1 MPDYAHRKTDKQL
14 DAMERKLRG
23 IYSRAHTEVQKSWS
37 EYMTESAKK
46 IKPLQDAYDAAKK
59 SGDKDAIKKAGKAL
73 ASAQREQ
80 TLMNDHYKRMVERT
94 AKELSQVNEMA
105 VAYINGELP
114 KTYATNYN
122 FFGNQIA
129 REVPKYTFELVDANT
144 VANLVKSDK
153 TLLPTR
159 KLDVA
164 KDKRWNTKR
173 INSEVLQGILQ
184 GESMP
189 KIAERLQKV
198 EHMNAESAIRNA
210 RTMVTGAENKGRM
223 DMLKRANEYGIE
235 TKKRWIATIDNRT
248 RDWHAELNGALQEW
262 DEPFVNSV
270 GEIMFPGDPDASG
283 ANVYNCRCTL
293 GSEIT
298 GFRRTLS
305 DEQMRHV
312 RIEVD

>member
-23 IYSRAHTEVQKSWS
+23 IYSRAHREIQKSWN
-37 EYMTESAKK
+37 EYMSESAEK
-46 IKPLQDAYDAAKK
+46 IKPLQDAYDSAKK
-59 SGDKDAIKKAGKAL
+59 FGDKDAIKKAGKEL

-80 TLMNDHYKRMVERT
+80 TLMSDHYKRMVERT
-94 AKELSQVNEMA
+94 AQELSQVNEMA
-105 VAYINGELP
+105 IAYINGELP

-129 REVPKYTFELVDANT
+129 REVPKYTFELVDAGT
-144 VANLVKSDK
+144 VANLIKTDKS
-153 TLLPTR
+153 LLPTR

-164 KDKRWNTKR
+164 KDKRWNTKKM
-173 INSEVLQGILQ
+173 NSEVLQGILQ

-189 KIAERLQKV
+189 EIAERLQKV

-223 DMLKRANEYGIE
+223 DMLKRANDDGIE
-235 TKKRWIATIDNRT
+235 AQKRWIATEDNRT
-248 RDWHAELNGALQEW
+248 RDWHAELDGALAKQ

-270 GEIMFPGDPDASG
+270 GEIMFPGDPNASG
-283 ANVYNCRCTL
+283 ANVYNCRCSL
-293 GSEIT
+293 GYEII
-298 GFRRTLS
+298 GFRKVGR
-305 DEQMRHV
+305 R
-312 RIEVD
+312 

>member
-1 MPDYAHRKTDKQL
+1 M
-14 DAMERKLRG
+14 
-23 IYSRAHTEVQKSWS
+23 S
-37 EYMTESAKK
+37 ESAEK

-59 SGDKDAIKKAGKAL
+59 SGDRDTIKKAGKEL

-80 TLMNDHYKRMVERT
+80 TLMSDHYKRMVERT
-94 AKELSQVNEMA
+94 AQELSQVNESA

-122 FFGNQIA
+122 FFGEQIA
-129 REVPKYTFELVDANT
+129 REVPKYTFELVDANA

-198 EHMNAESAIRNA
+198 EHMNVESAIRNA
-210 RTMVTGAENKGRM
+210 RTMVTGAENKGRI
-223 DMLKRANEYGIE
+223 DMLKRARDDGIE
-235 TKKRWIATIDNRT
+235 AQKRWIATRDGRT
-248 RDWHAELNGALQEW
+248 RDWHAELDGALAEQ

-270 GEIMFPGDPDASG
+270 GEIMYPGDPDASG
-283 ANVYNCRCTL
+283 ANVYNCRCSL
-293 GSEIT
+293 GYEIT
-298 GFRRTLS
+298 GFRKVGR
-305 DEQMRHV
+305 
-312 RIEVD
+312 

>member
-23 IYSRAHTEVQKSWS
+23 IYSRAHAEVQKSWNK
-37 EYMTESAKK
+37 YMSESAEK

-80 TLMNDHYKRMVERT
+80 TLMNDNYKRMVERT

-129 REVPKYTFELVDANT
+129 REVPKYTFELVDAGT
-144 VANLVKSDK
+144 VANLIKSDK
-153 TLLPTR
+153 SLLPTR

-164 KDKRWNTKR
+164 KDKRWNTKKM
-173 INSEVLQGILQ
+173 NSEVLQGILQ

-189 KIAERLQKV
+189 EIANRLQKV

-223 DMLKRANEYGIE
+223 DMLKRANDDGIE
-235 TKKRWIATIDNRT
+235 AQKRWIATKDNRT
-248 RDWHAELNGALQEW
+248 REWHAELDGALAKQ
-262 DEPFVNSV
+262 DEPFVNFI
-270 GEIMFPGDPDASG
+270 GEIMFPGDPNASG
-283 ANVYNCRCTL
+283 ANVYNCRCSL
-293 GSEIT
+293 GYEII
-298 GFRRTLS
+298 GFRKVGR
-305 DEQMRHV
+305 R
-312 RIEVD
+312 

>member
-23 IYSRAHTEVQKSWS
+23 IYSRAHVEVQKSWN
-37 EYMTESAKK
+37 EYMDESAKK
-46 IKPLQDAYDAAKK
+46 IKPLQDAYDSAKK
-59 SGDKDAIKKAGKAL
+59 SGDRDAIKKAGKEL

-80 TLMNDHYKRMVERT
+80 TLMSDHYKRMVKRT
-94 AKELSQVNEMA
+94 AQEFSQVNEMA
-105 VAYINGELP
+105 IAYINGELP

-129 REVPKYTFELVDANT
+129 REVPKYTFELADAGT
-144 VANLVKSDK
+144 IANLIKSDK
-153 TLLPTR
+153 SLLPTR

-164 KDKRWNTKR
+164 KDKRWNTKKM
-173 INSEVLQGILQ
+173 NSEVLQGILQ

-189 KIAERLQKV
+189 EIAERLQKV
-198 EHMNAESAIRNA
+198 ESMNAESAIRNA

-235 TKKRWIATIDNRT
+235 TKKRWIATNDNRT
-248 RDWHAELNGALQEW
+248 RDWHAELNGALAEQ

-270 GEIMFPGDPDASG
+270 GEIMYPGDPGASG
-283 ANVYNCRCTL
+283 ANVYNCRCSL
-293 GSEIT
+293 GYEII
-298 GFRRTLS
+298 GFRKVGR
-305 DEQMRHV
+305 R
-312 RIEVD
+312 